1 MERLSAAMG
10 DNTLEAVA
18 LPEPTPLFPAR
29 GDSQQSAPLL
39 DALQAYLDAGT
50 VAFSTPGHKGGR
62 AIDDQLRALLGD
74 PVFRSDVWLN
84 TARLDADLRAAER
97 LAATAWGADDARYVV
112 NGSSSGNHALL
123 LALLQPGD
131 TVIVARD
138 AHMSVLTGLILT
150 GAHPV
155 FIAPELHPEHAM
167 SVGIDPARIAEALDT
182 HLDAKLV
189 VVTSPT
195 YHGVASDLPA
205 IVAEA
210 HARNVPVMVDEAW
223 GAHFPFHQS
232 LPMHAMTAGA
242 DAAVL
247 SLHKTLPALSQG
259 ALIVTQGERIDRCRL
274 TSSVRMAQTTSRCL
288 PILASLDAARRQVA
302 LHGWGLLELTLALS
316 AWTRKQLSTIPGLT
330 LIDQAALDL
339 PANRVDPTRLV
350 IDTGGTGLSGYKV
363 EALLREEFGIA
374 PEMSDRRGIVCVVTV
389 GDNRASLGALVD
401 ALAAISQRHSRPTSS
416 PRRLAA
422 RSVGDAI
429 APGEM
434 SMTPRDAF
442 FAKSH
447 AVPLPAA
454 IGCIAAEPIIPYP
467 PGVPV
472 LVPGERIGW
481 NKLLYLAK
489 VVAGGATCSGAAD
502 PRLLT
507 IRVVDEDA

>member
-1 MERLSAAMG
+1 MADPALKI
-10 DNTLEAVA
+10 VV
-18 LPEPTPLFPAR
+18 LPEPTPIRPALANP
-29 GDSQQSAPLL
+29 QHSAPML
-39 DALQAYLDAGT
+39 DVLQEYLDAGT

-62 AIDDQLRALLGD
+62 LVDDQLRALLGESI
-74 PVFRSDVWLN
+74 FQSDVWLN
-84 TARLDADLRAAER
+84 SARHDAALRAAET
-97 LAATAWGADDARYVV
+97 LAAETWGADDAWYVV

-123 LALLQPGD
+123 LTLLQPGD

-138 AHMSVLTGLILT
+138 AHMSVLTGLILV

-155 FIAPELHPEHAM
+155 FVAPELHPNHAM
-167 SVGIDPARIAEALDT
+167 SVGVDPARIAEALDD
-182 HLDAKLV
+182 HPEARLV

-195 YHGVASDLPA
+195 YHGVASDLPS
-205 IVAEA
+205 IVAAA
-210 HARNVPVMVDEAW
+210 HTRNVPVMVDEAW

-232 LPMHAMTAGA
+232 LPVHAMAAGA

-259 ALIVTQGERIDRCRL
+259 AMVVIQGERIDRRRL
-274 TSSVRMAQTTSRCL
+274 QTSVRMTQTTSRCL
-288 PILASLDAARRQVA
+288 PILASLDSARRQVA
-302 LHGWGLLELTLALS
+302 LHGWGLLELTIALA
-316 AWTRKQLSTIPGLT
+316 AWTRRELCQIPGIA
-330 LIDQAALDL
+330 LIDHDTLGL

-350 IDTGGTGLSGYKV
+350 IDTAGMGLTGYKV
-363 EALLREEFGIA
+363 EALLRDEFAIA

-389 GDNRASLGALVD
+389 GDTRASLGALVD
-401 ALAAISQRHSRPTSS
+401 ALRAIANRHSVFETRQ
-416 PRRLAA
+416 RRLAS

-434 SMTPRDAF
+434 IMTPRDAF

-467 PGVPV
+467 PGIPV

-481 NKLLYLAK
+481 SKLIYLAQ
-489 VVAGGATCSGAAD
+489 VVAGGATCAGAAD

-507 IRVVDEDA
+507 IRVVDEEA